1 MIYMI
6 KLLLVLLAIS
16 SCANIPISYQDLP
29 ETFYRAAFGYPDIA
43 IDQETYNENK
53 YSFAK
58 VRLGKASPVIM
69 ILLSIDDGMY
79 TWIDKEGLRLIT
91 LNGRIIKTI
100 GLPNDINI
108 KVDKNKKQSNEGQ
121 FYETINFS
129 NPVLMN
135 ADLSS
140 VISFEEKIDL
150 LYLDDLIEVNIYSEE
165 VSISAIGWREENLY
179 FLDNNNREIKT
190 IQFIH
195 PFLKQIDMEF
205 YYK

>member
-1 MIYMI
+1 
-6 KLLLVLLAIS
+6 
-16 SCANIPISYQDLP
+16 
-29 ETFYRAAFGYPDIA
+29 
-43 IDQETYNENK
+43 
-53 YSFAK
+53 
-58 VRLGKASPVIM
+58 M